1 MPAWG
6 VMPRA
11 RVAVAVL
18 LASGI
23 VLNVVLGQ
31 LVRNVLKLPIFLD
44 SIGTIL
50 AGALAGPLAG
60 AAVGAASNLISGVL
74 FRDPGLMP
82 YAITAAC
89 IGVAASVAATLGA
102 FKTLPG
108 TILAGLL
115 TGVMAA
121 LVSAPI
127 SAYVEQAASSPG
139 QVALTGVLAS
149 TGDNVLKAIT
159 LEGFVADPL
168 DKTLSFLAVYL
179 ILRFLPRNILQYFAD
194 ARSLSRSRRLS
205 VRYGVAI
212 LLSLLALIFEWFFRP
227 VFGPGS
233 LAVFY
238 LAVIISA
245 WYGGLGP
252 GILAAA
258 VGLLANLFPQ
268 MQPFGPG
275 LSVDDWLRVAIYLC
289 VSFLIALI
297 TDRLD
302 RSKSA
307 LEMALNE
314 QREREAETRAVV
326 NSVVE
331 ALALVSPDDQRVL
344 TVNRQFEEMLGLT
357 RAQVVGKTSEQL
369 QPELERIFAQPEE
382 FRRVTAT
389 ASDSTA
395 LFTDTLQQAWP
406 QERVLEL
413 FSAPVLSDG
422 RFLGRL
428 FGFRDVTQERELDRM
443 KTEFVSQVS
452 HELRTPLTAIKG
464 FTEMLLDGDAGDVND
479 EQQEFLNIVKSNVDR
494 LVALI
499 NDLLDISRIESGR
512 IKLDLAPLDLSEVI
526 TSVVATMRPL
536 LEGKSQTLTTEV
548 PEGLPLAMGDRDR
561 VVQVVTN
568 LVSNAH
574 KYTQSGGAI
583 CVSAQNQGDMLRIA
597 VKDNGMGIPAEDIP
611 KLFTRFFR
619 VDSSLTREI
628 GGTGLGLSIVK
639 SIVELQ
645 GGNVSVESELEH
657 GSTFAFTLP
666 VAAGRRKV
674 LVVDS
679 EPNIR
684 EELESSL
691 KRAGYQVLVAADTS
705 EALRQLD
712 QPTTP
717 DVVLLRLRLTAP
729 GAFQDAH
736 VLAEAGEARDIPL
749 LVVSTQHDPTDVA
762 QLVVG
767 ARRMDDFRVVTRVEE
782 CLAGSDKRSV
792 LIVEDDEPTRKLL
805 SVGLRNHG
813 FEPIEAAD
821 GEAGLDIASRQ
832 FPDLILLDLNL
843 PGAHGLEVLQL
854 LKHTPAT
861 ASIPVIVVTG
871 DAELRLGAR
880 ARVLALGAADFVTK
894 PFEMKT
900 LIEEVETLIP
910 AREAQRVGTSSS
922 RR

>member
-1 MPAWG
+1 MPALG
-6 VMPRA
+6 AIPRA

-18 LASGI
+18 LASGV

-60 AAVGAASNLISGVL
+60 AAVGAASNVVSGLL
-74 FRDPGLMP
+74 FNDPGLMP

-89 IGVAASVAATLGA
+89 IGVAASAAATLGA
-102 FKTLPG
+102 FKSLPA

-115 TGVMAA
+115 TGVLAA

-127 SAYVEQAASSPG
+127 SAYVHQATSSPG
-139 QVALTGVLAS
+139 QVALTAVLAS
-149 TGDNVLKAIT
+149 TGDNVLQDIT

-168 DKTLSFLAVYL
+168 DKTLSFVAVYF
-179 ILRFLPRNILQYFAD
+179 ILRFLPRNILQYFAE

-212 LLSLLALIFEWFFRP
+212 LLSLLALLFVSVFRP
-227 VFGPGS
+227 VFGS
-233 LAVFY
+233 DALAVFY
-238 LAVIISA
+238 LAVVISA

-252 GILAAA
+252 GLLAGG
-258 VGLLANLFPQ
+258 VGLFANVYPQ

-275 LSVDDWLRVAIYLC
+275 LSVDDWLRIAIYVC

-302 RSKSA
+302 RTNSA
-307 LEMALNE
+307 LELALTE
-314 QREREAETRAVV
+314 QREQEAQTRAVV

-344 TVNRQFEEMLGLT
+344 TVNRQFEEMLGLS
-357 RAQVVGKTSEQL
+357 RAQVVGKTSEML
-369 QPELERIFAQPEE
+369 EPELERVFADPAE
-382 FRRVTAT
+382 FRRAT
-389 ASDSTA
+389 AMADDSSA
-395 LFTDTLQQAWP
+395 LFTETLQQTWP
-406 QERVLEL
+406 QERLLEL
-413 FSAPVLSDG
+413 FSAPVLFDG

-464 FTEMLLDGDAGDVND
+464 FTEMLLDGDAGEVND
-479 EQQEFLNIVKSNVDR
+479 EQQEFLSIVKSNVDR

-512 IKLDLAPLDLSEVI
+512 IKLNLAPIDLSEI
-526 TSVVATMRPL
+526 IASVVATMRPL
-536 LEGKSQTLTTEV
+536 LEGKSQSLTTDIAAD
-548 PEGLPLAMGDRDR
+548 LPMAMGDRDR

-583 CVSAQNQGDMLRIA
+583 QVLAQRQGDMLRVA
-597 VKDNGMGIPAEDIP
+597 VKDNGMGIPDEDIP

-645 GGNVSVESELEH
+645 GGSVSVESELEH

-666 VAAGRRKV
+666 VATTVSRKV

-679 EPNIR
+679 EPGSR
-684 EELESSL
+684 QQLESSL
-691 KRAGYQVLVAADTS
+691 TREGYQVLVATDTTQ
-705 EALRQLD
+705 ALGQLD
-712 QPTTP
+712 HETP
-717 DVVLLRLRLTAP
+717 DVVLLRLQLTAP
-729 GAFQDAH
+729 GALHDAH
-736 VLAEAGEARDIPL
+736 QLAEVGEARDIPL
-749 LVVSTQHDPTDVA
+749 LVVSTQHDPTEVA

-767 ARRMDDFRVVTRVEE
+767 APRMDDFRVVTRVEE

-813 FEPIEAAD
+813 FEPMEAAD
-821 GEAGLDIASRQ
+821 GEAGLEIASQ
-832 FPDLILLDLNL
+832 QCPDLILLDLNL
-843 PGAHGLEVLQL
+843 PGAHGLEVLQQ
-854 LKHTPAT
+854 LKRSPTT
-861 ASIPVIVVTG
+861 AAIPVIVVTG

-894 PFEMKT
+894 PFEMNA
-900 LIEEVETLIP
+900 LIEEVQTLIP
-910 AREAQRVGTSSS
+910 SREAQRVGTSSGG
-922 RR
+922 